1 MSVGYSPSYGA
12 RPINRAIQ
20 TEVLHPLSKL
30 LLSGQVLDGETVKVR
45 FDGPHNRLNVIPN
58 HDGVSGRMDVDQDDD
73 DDDEIEIEEM
83 D

>member
-20 TEVLHPLSKL
+20 SEILHPLSKL
-30 LLSGQVLDGETVKVR
+30 LLSGQVLDGETVQVR

-73 DDDEIEIEEM
+73 DDEIEIEEM